1 MLLSIANLYRLH
13 FVGTNTIQISIIINY
28 LLKVEQGGL
37 LPQLQAERASIVA
50 EVACFMQKKVIVAHL
65 RSPHKKMVQKLT

>member
-28 LLKVEQGGL
+28 LAEGGTRR
-37 LPQLQAERASIVA
+37 PVA
-50 EVACFMQKKVIVAHL
+50 AIAG
-65 RSPHKKMVQKLT
+65 

>member
-50 EVACFMQKKVIVAHL
+50 EVACFMQKKVRCGTLAQ
-65 RSPHKKMVQKLT
+65 PAQKKWSKN